1 METIFTK
8 VNNLYNK
15 KGFLE
20 KYGTDVWISVIIFLI
35 FFIATSYYHVFNNIQ
50 PIITDWDNQKC
61 NPSVIPFA
69 GLINKPQGM
78 SAFEFTGNN
87 FTGCIQTIL
96 KTVAGDAFK
105 PVYYIMNTFTDMFND
120 LSKAL
125 DGIRAM
131 FNKIRISIK
140 MFSEDVMSRILNI
153 TLPVFQFVINMKD
166 MLAKTNGV
174 LAGTVY
180 TLFGVYYTLKSSL
193 GASIDFIVKTLYILA
208 GTIIGLLF
216 IPFVGEALAAPLLA
230 IFALILVPTI
240 LIQGA
245 AYEVLDMTPQVLP
258 STPGCFS
265 KNTKIS
271 KFDTKQ
277 KEYLNVNISDI
288 EIGDKLEDDTHVTG
302 VIKFSSEK
310 QHIYK
315 LYDVIVTGEH
325 RVLHNTMGWINVKN
339 HPDSIPI
346 NDFKE
351 PFVYCLIT
359 NSKTFK
365 IGDIVYSDWDD
376 IDDKVMR
383 DIKTNCN
390 CIPDPENF
398 KKEDIH
404 YYLDNGLHGDTQI
417 YLENYNSINLENIQV
432 NDILI
437 GGVKVLGKV
446 KIDALNTSGVYK
458 FKKINKYNSISCEL
472 IGSPTIE
479 IDDDDLGNY
488 TKILISS
495 PTIENVSF
503 LYQLITDTG
512 YFYINGLKIKDYNY
526 GIDKYILN

>member
-20 KYGTDVWISVIIFLI
+20 KYGTDVWITVIIFLI
-35 FFIATSYYHVFNNIQ
+35 FFVSTSYYHIFNNIQ
-50 PIITDWDNQKC
+50 PIISDWDNQKC

-69 GLINKPQGM
+69 GLINKSPDTTV
-78 SAFEFTGNN
+78 FEFTGQN

-96 KTVAGDAFK
+96 KTVTADAFK
-105 PVYYIMNTFTDMFND
+105 PVYYIMNSFIEMFNEI
-120 LSKAL
+120 SNAVN
-125 DGIRAM
+125 GIRAM
-131 FNKIRISIK
+131 FNKIRVTMK
-140 MFSEDVMSRILNI
+140 TFSEDVMSRLLNI
-153 TLPVFQFVINMKD
+153 TIPVFQFIINMKD

-174 LAGTVY
+174 LGGTVY
-180 TLFGVYYTLKSSL
+180 TLFGVYYTLKSSM
-193 GASIDFIVKTLYILA
+193 GAAIDFIVKILYILA
-208 GTIIGLLF
+208 GMIITLLL
-216 IPFVGEALAAPLLA
+216 IPFVGQAAAAPLLA

-240 LIQGA
+240 LVQKA
-245 AYEVLDMTPQVLP
+245 AHEVLDIPIQLLP

-271 KFDTKQ
+271 KFD
-277 KEYLNVNISDI
+277 KERKKYIDVNISDI
-288 EIGDKLEDDTHVTG
+288 EIGDKLEEDTHVTG

-325 RVLHNTMGWINVKN
+325 RVLHNTLGWIKVKN
-339 HPDSIPI
+339 HPDRIPI

-359 NSKTFK
+359 NTKTFK

-376 IDDKVMR
+376 IDDNVMR

-390 CIPDPENF
+390 IIPEPENF

-417 YLENYNSINLENIQV
+417 YLQNYNSINLENIQV

-437 GGVKVLGKV
+437 GGIKVVGKV
-446 KIDALNTSGVYK
+446 KIDAVNTSGVYK
-458 FKKINKYNSISCEL
+458 FNKLNKYNSISCEL
-472 IGSPTIE
+472 TGSPNIE

-488 TKILISS
+488 NKILISS
-495 PTIENVSF
+495 PIIENVSF

-526 GIDKYILN
+526 GIDKYILQ

>member
-50 PIITDWDNQKC
+50 PIIADWDNQKC

-69 GLINKPQGM
+69 GLINK
-78 SAFEFTGNN
+78 SADTTTFEFTENN

-105 PVYYIMNTFTDMFND
+105 PVYYIMNTFTEMFND
-120 LSKAL
+120 FSKVL

-131 FNKIRISIK
+131 FNKLRISIK
-140 MFSEDVMSRILNI
+140 IFSEDVMSRILNI
-153 TLPVFQFVINMKD
+153 VMPIIQFVINMKD

-180 TLFGVYYTLKSSL
+180 TLFGVYYTLKSSI
-193 GASIDFIVKTLYILA
+193 GAAIDFMVTMLYILA
-208 GTIIGLLF
+208 GTIAGLLILSV
-216 IPFVGEALAAPLLA
+216 IPIIGIPAEIAVIPLLA
-230 IFALILVPTI
+230 IFTAVLIPTI

-245 AYEVLDMTPQVLP
+245 VYEVLDMSPELLP
-258 STPGCFS
+258 GVPGCFA

-271 KFDTKQ
+271 KFDNED
-277 KEYLNVNISDI
+277 KEYRNVNISDI
-288 EIGDKLEDDTHVTG
+288 EVGDKLEDDTDVTG
-302 VIKFSSEK
+302 VIKFSSDK
-310 QHIYK
+310 QEIYN

-325 RVLHNTMGWINVKN
+325 RVLHNTMGWIKVKN
-339 HPDSIPI
+339 HPDSIAI

-359 NSKTFK
+359 TSKTFK

-390 CIPDPENF
+390 FIPENF

-404 YYLDNGLHGDTQI
+404 YYLDNGFHGDTQI
-417 YLENYNSINLENIQV
+417 YLENYNSVNLENIQV
-432 NDILI
+432 NDVLI
-437 GGVKVLGKV
+437 GGIKVLGKV
-446 KIDALNTSGVYK
+446 KIDATNTRGVYK
-458 FKKINKYNSISCEL
+458 
-472 IGSPTIE
+472 
-479 IDDDDLGNY
+479 
-488 TKILISS
+488 
-495 PTIENVSF
+495 
-503 LYQLITDTG
+503 
-512 YFYINGLKIKDYNY
+512 
-526 GIDKYILN
+526 

>member
-35 FFIATSYYHVFNNIQ
+35 FFISTSYYHVFNNVQ
-50 PIITDWDNQKC
+50 PIIADWDNQKC

-96 KTVAGDAFK
+96 KTVAADAFK
-105 PVYYIMNTFTDMFND
+105 PVYYIMNSFTEIFND
-120 LSKAL
+120 ISKVL

-140 MFSEDVMSRILNI
+140 KFSEDVMSRILNI
-153 TLPVFQFVINMKD
+153 MMPIMQFIINMKD

-174 LAGTVY
+174 LGGTVF
-180 TLFGVYYTLKSSL
+180 TLFGVYYTLKSSM
-193 GASIDFIVKTLYILA
+193 GAAIDFIVDTLYVLA
-208 GTIIGLLF
+208 GMIIVMLF
-216 IPFVGEALAAPLLA
+216 IPFVGEAMAAPLLA
-230 IFALILVPTI
+230 TFMLILVPTI
-240 LIQGA
+240 LVQGA
-245 AYEVLDMTPQVLP
+245 AYEVLDMSPQLLP
-258 STPGCFS
+258 GIPGCFA

-271 KFDTKQ
+271 KFDNED
-277 KEYLNVNISDI
+277 KEYRNVNISNI
-288 EIGDKLEDDTHVTG
+288 EVGDKLEEDTHVTG
-302 VIKFSSEK
+302 VIKFSSDNQK
-310 QHIYK
+310 IYN
-315 LYDVIVTGEH
+315 LYNVIVTGEH
-325 RVLHNTMGWINVKN
+325 RVLHNTMGWIKVKN
-339 HPDSIPI
+339 HPDSIQI

-365 IGDIVYSDWDD
+365 IGDVVYSDWDD
-376 IDDKVMR
+376 IDDKIMR
-383 DIKTNCN
+383 DIKMNCN
-390 CIPDPENF
+390 LIPEPDNF

-432 NDILI
+432 NDVLI

-446 KIDALNTSGVYK
+446 KIDAVNTSGVYK

-472 IGSPTIE
+472 TGSPNIE
-479 IDDDDLGNY
+479 IDDGHLGKYNNSNI
-488 TKILISS
+488 TGDK
-495 PTIENVSF
+495 IENVSF

-526 GIDKYILN
+526 GIDKYIVN